1 MFQFIRMNNKDSGEF
16 EFFSYVADFPKQTG
30 HLFEMKLKT
39 VL

>member
-1 MFQFIRMNNKDSGEF
+1 MFQFIRMNNKGSGES

-30 HLFEMKLKT
+30 NLFEMKLKA